1 LSKQSRPP
9 RDPQGRFRK
18 RRARDQ
24 GRVRKP
30 ARGSAKK
37 PTAKKPVVQ
46 KQQQAKVK
54 FPKRDEQGRFRK
66 RAPAK
71 KPAGKKQVV
80 QKRSPA
86 QGKFPQRD
94 EQGRFRKRAPAKKP
108 AGKKPVVQKRPPA
121 RGKLPQ
127 RDEQVRFRKRGPAK
141 KPVAKKPVVQK
152 RPPARGKLPQ
162 RDEQGRF
169 RKRGPAKKPVAK
181 KPVVQKRPPARG
193 KLPLRDEEGRF
204 RKRPARGRPAQKPE
218 AKKPPVKPVLPPI
231 SERSLRAES
240 EMQEKLLSLL
250 DGIAL
255 LQSDLDMAVQTF
267 INRDGSVDGELTIR
281 NLPDEWRDE
290 DGIRLLIA
298 TLSSALRTFRAFDP
312 KPAMGGAFWATYGIR
327 FGPQN
332 ESELGELA
340 ELYKRHKGMFQIGT
354 YPMHASGTGSL
365 QIGLAG
371 ENVGLRAM
379 LESLLRKRGLP
390 PTVILI
396 RFIWTPDGQRPGH
409 YKGEKG

>member
-1 LSKQSRPP
+1 MSKRSLPP
-9 RDPQGRFRK
+9 RDSEGRFRK
-18 RRARDQ
+18 RRPRERAKAPKS
-24 GRVRKP
+24 RKRSP
-30 ARGSAKK
+30 ARGEKERLYERSMKGSAKRAGGKRPPVKKPPLVKK
-37 PTAKKPVVQ
+37 PTA
-46 KQQQAKVK
+46 
-54 FPKRDEQGRFRK
+54 R
-66 RAPAK
+66 
-71 KPAGKKQVV
+71 
-80 QKRSPA
+80 
-86 QGKFPQRD
+86 
-94 EQGRFRKRAPAKKP
+94 
-108 AGKKPVVQKRPPA
+108 
-121 RGKLPQ
+121 KLPS
-127 RDEQVRFRKRGPAK
+127 VRGS
-141 KPVAKKPVVQK
+141 
-152 RPPARGKLPQ
+152 LPQ

-169 RKRGPAKKPVAK
+169 RERGSANKSAATKPPVRKRLPARDEQGRFRKRRVAGPATKPAAKKPTVK
-181 KPVVQKRPPARG
+181 KRPPARVV
-193 KLPLRDEEGRF
+193 LPSRDEKGRF
-204 RKRPARGRPAQKPE
+204 RKRPARARP
-218 AKKPPVKPVLPPI
+218 AKKPEVKKPTVKPALPPI
-231 SERSLRAES
+231 SERSASAEV